1 MTDTDFPFDKLDP
14 GDAEKLLP
22 TWTAKAVEAVQVR
35 DRLRAIIG
43 LNEPH
48 SFTNRGFTVM
58 ESVPGDYGGHTVVW
72 ESSSAEAPKVWLKVV
87 EPNDLNAWCTGDKS
101 GGTHEAT
108 VHLTADS
115 AAALAR
121 RIEWLLHNHRMGDA
135 WPEEAV
141 IVADLQAMQGELR
154 VEGDAVPTD

>member
-1 MTDTDFPFDKLDP
+1 MN
-14 GDAEKLLP
+14 E
-22 TWTAKAVEAVQVR
+22 
-35 DRLRAIIG
+35 
-43 LNEPH
+43 EPH

-58 ESVPGDYGGHTVVW
+58 EEVPGDYGGHSVVW

-87 EPNDLNAWCTGDKS
+87 EPNDLNAWCAGDKS

-108 VHLTADS
+108 VHLTAES

-121 RIEWLLHNHRMGDA
+121 RIEWLLRNHRMGDA

-141 IVADLQAMQGELR
+141 IVADLQAMQDELAD
-154 VEGDAVPTD
+154 DAPPTD

>member
-1 MTDTDFPFDKLDP
+1 MSDPDFPFDKLDP

-22 TWTAKAVEAVQVR
+22 NWTAKATEATQVR

-43 LNEPH
+43 LKEPH
-48 SFTNRGFTVM
+48 TSTNRGFTVM
-58 ESVPGDYGGHTVVW
+58 EPVPGDYGGHSVVW
-72 ESSSAEAPKVWLKVV
+72 ESSSAEGPKVWLKVV
-87 EPNDLNAWCTGDKS
+87 EPNDLNAWCRGDES

-121 RIEWLLHNHRMGDA
+121 RIEWLLHNHRLGDA
-135 WPEEAV
+135 WPDEAV
-141 IVADLQAMQGELR
+141 LVADLKAMQDELA